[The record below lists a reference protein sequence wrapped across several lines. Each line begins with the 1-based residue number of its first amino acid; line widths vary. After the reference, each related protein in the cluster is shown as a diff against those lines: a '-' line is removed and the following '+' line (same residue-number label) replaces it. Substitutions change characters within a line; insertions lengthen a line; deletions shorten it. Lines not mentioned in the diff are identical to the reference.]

1 MPFVCGA
8 TLVERRLD
16 GKIAAVRLAR
26 PTVETAAL
34 ALTLAA
40 AATAR
45 LSWLDLMEFKRDEA
59 NACRLALHVLGYS
72 EPGVGRFFPTAGLV
86 SSVGI
91 PNPPLFVYLV
101 AVPLAIVRSPIA
113 AAAAIAAA
121 NVLAVWLTYVVG
133 RRCFSRFVGVT
144 AAAMLA
150 LSPWGIVFSRKIWAQ
165 DLLPLCTT
173 LFALQ
178 LYALLVER
186 RSRAAFGLIVVT
198 GAAIQLH
205 FSACVL
211 VVVLAAALFMSRRW
225 LDRRWTLAA
234 VAVVAALY
242 APYLAL
248 HLGGILHTAHH
259 HERYTGPGFVSR
271 LRAALRDTLGIVGG
285 GSMRYLIGKASA
297 LATALSAVLGVLAP
311 AGLVVAA
318 RRHGSARSPLAT
330 LFCVWYALPLTILTV
345 LEIRPYMHYFIILL
359 PLPYLGL
366 AYLAERVFAWRR
378 AAAAAAIAATLACFG
393 LLDVRFFRTV
403 IHDGGAPGDYGIAY
417 RYQQQAVRFMR
428 GAATGRRI
436 VLGTDLS
443 FAPAKRL
450 TPYRFLLW
458 NADPAAA
465 GRTGRATKA
474 FVLVDG
480 FRAPPPLLRRDPHAN
495 SYPRAAFGP
504 LTVVELPPPAA
515 SRSHG

>member
-1 MPFVCGA
+1 
-8 TLVERRLD
+8 
-16 GKIAAVRLAR
+16 
-26 PTVETAAL
+26 
-34 ALTLAA
+34 
-40 AATAR
+40 
-45 LSWLDLMEFKRDEA
+45 
-59 NACRLALHVLGYS
+59 
-72 EPGVGRFFPTAGLV
+72 
-86 SSVGI
+86 
-91 PNPPLFVYLV
+91 
-101 AVPLAIVRSPIA
+101 
-113 AAAAIAAA
+113 
-121 NVLAVWLTYVVG
+121 
-133 RRCFSRFVGVT
+133 
-144 AAAMLA
+144 
-150 LSPWGIVFSRKIWAQ
+150 
-165 DLLPLCTT
+165 
-173 LFALQ
+173 
-178 LYALLVER
+178 
-186 RSRAAFGLIVVT
+186 
-198 GAAIQLH
+198 
-205 FSACVL
+205 
-211 VVVLAAALFMSRRW
+211 
-225 LDRRWTLAA
+225 
-234 VAVVAALY
+234 
-242 APYLAL
+242 
-248 HLGGILHTAHH
+248 
-259 HERYTGPGFVSR
+259 
-271 LRAALRDTLGIVGG
+271 
-285 GSMRYLIGKASA
+285 
-297 LATALSAVLGVLAP
+297 
-311 AGLVVAA
+311 
-318 RRHGSARSPLAT
+318 
-330 LFCVWYALPLTILTV
+330 
-345 LEIRPYMHYFIILL
+345 MHYFIILL

-515 SRSHG
+515 LTDAGQLPHSRVQRGEHLGGGDRARPRAAVRPRADRHRRRLDRRHRRDPGRDCRENGFGRRPASAEPGQGRCHPRGDPASDRRDRRRPGRRSRIRPRRRSRTDRSDHARVCRRRLRLAALGRPAAARLPVLAHGRQQVPQPRDRDAVQHHALRHGDGVQGVSDRRLALARSPPGRLRDRARDHGEGVQEAPPHLRDPGRVLRPHVFRGQEDHVARRHQGAPRPRPDPIRRAELMRQREDALRQPTATGARRTCAGRTRAHRPEVLRRSRRRRRDGHQQAGRQREGQEGSTLRHRPMVRPRGAQRANRRADAGTRTPDPIITSDVLYQLSYVGRTRAV